1 MKKIMTKQRN
11 SNLAWAQVFKIFF
24 GDYEMRKFL
33 ILLVF
38 LCFSSLSYAELK
50 VGFVKVDQILKDAP
64 QAAESNKKLESEFKV
79 RTEKLKKEI
88 SDLNKKEKD
97 FKKESLAMGDA
108 EKEKKQRSLSQLR
121 IDIQRT
127 ERELREDI
135 DLRRREEITKLQ
147 NKVTKVI
154 EILAEREKYDLILYT
169 GVAYAS
175 DKVDMTSLVL
185 KELGSL
191 K

>member
-1 MKKIMTKQRN
+1 MKKFL
-11 SNLAWAQVFKIFF
+11 LAFF
-24 GDYEMRKFL
+24 LF
-33 ILLVF
+33 
-38 LCFSSLSYAELK
+38 FSIQSFAFAELK
-50 VGFVKVDQILKDAP
+50 IGFVKVDQILKDAP

-88 SDLNKKEKD
+88 SDLNKEEKD
-97 FKKESLAMGDA
+97 FKKNNITMSDSD
-108 EKEKKQRSLSQLR
+108 KEKKQKKLQNAR
-121 IDIQRT
+121 IDVQRS

-154 EILAEREKYDLILYT
+154 ETLAERDKFDLILYT
-169 GVAYAS
+169 GVAYAG
-175 DKVDMTSLVL
+175 DKVDITPLIL
-185 KELGSL
+185 KELATI

>member
-1 MKKIMTKQRN
+1 MKNT
-11 SNLAWAQVFKIFF
+11 L
-24 GDYEMRKFL
+24 L
-33 ILLVF
+33 ILILF
-38 LCFSSLSYAELK
+38 FSFISASQAELK
-50 VGFVKVDQILKDAP
+50 VGFVRVDQILKDAP
-64 QAAESNKKLESEFKV
+64 QAEQSNKKLETEFKV

-88 SDLNKKEKD
+88 EDLNSKEKAY
-97 FKKESLAMGDA
+97 KKESLALSDE
-108 EKEKKQRSLSQLR
+108 EKQKKQKKIQEQR

-147 NKVTKVI
+147 SKVTQVI
-154 EILAEREKYDLILYT
+154 ELLADKEKYDLILYT

>member
-1 MKKIMTKQRN
+1 MKR
-11 SNLAWAQVFKIFF
+11 L
-24 GDYEMRKFL
+24 FL
-33 ILLVF
+33 IIVLLFGFVNI
-38 LCFSSLSYAELK
+38 SLAELK
-50 VGFVKVDQILKDAP
+50 IGFVKVDQILKDAP
-64 QAAESNKKLESEFKV
+64 QASESNKKLESEFKV
-79 RTEKLKKEI
+79 RTEKLKKDI
-88 SDLNKKEKD
+88 SDLNKREKD
-97 FKKESLAMGDA
+97 YKKDSLTLSDTDR
-108 EKEKKQRSLSQLR
+108 EKKQRELQQAR

-154 EILAEREKYDLILYT
+154 EKLAVDKKYDLIVYT

-175 DKVDMTSLVL
+175 DSIDMTPQIL
-185 KELGSL
+185 KALSEL

>member
-1 MKKIMTKQRN
+1 MKKI
-11 SNLAWAQVFKIFF
+11 VFIVLIFF
-24 GDYEMRKFL
+24 SFVS
-33 ILLVF
+33 I
-38 LCFSSLSYAELK
+38 SYAEIK

-64 QAAESNKKLESEFKV
+64 QAAESNKKLEAEFKV

-88 SDLNKKEKD
+88 SDLN
-97 FKKESLAMGDA
+97 
-108 EKEKKQRSLSQLR
+108 EKEKKFKKENLTLSDKEKEKTQKSLQQFR
-121 IDIQRT
+121 IDVQRT

-147 NKVTKVI
+147 SKVTQVI
-154 EILAEREKYDLILYT
+154 ELLADKEKYDLILYT

-175 DKVDMTSLVL
+175 DKVDMTSLVI

>member
-1 MKKIMTKQRN
+1 MIKQRN
-11 SNLAWAQVFKIFF
+11 SNLVWGQVFNKFF
-24 GDYEMRKFL
+24 GDYEMKKLL

-38 LCFSSLSYAELK
+38 LCFSSFSYAELK
-50 VGFVKVDQILKDAP
+50 IGYVKVDQILKDAP
-64 QAAESNKKLESEFKV
+64 QASESNKKLESEFKV

-88 SDLNKKEKD
+88 SDLNKNEAN
-97 FKKESLAMGDA
+97 FKKESLAMSDA
-108 EKEKKQRSLSQLR
+108 EKEKKQRSLSQSR
-121 IDIQRT
+121 IDVQRT

-169 GVAYAS
+169 GVAYAG

>member
-1 MKKIMTKQRN
+1 
-11 SNLAWAQVFKIFF
+11 
-24 GDYEMRKFL
+24 
-33 ILLVF
+33 
-38 LCFSSLSYAELK
+38 
-50 VGFVKVDQILKDAP
+50 
-64 QAAESNKKLESEFKV
+64 
-79 RTEKLKKEI
+79 
-88 SDLNKKEKD
+88 
-97 FKKESLAMGDA
+97 MGDA

>member
-1 MKKIMTKQRN
+1 MKK
-11 SNLAWAQVFKIFF
+11 LF
-24 GDYEMRKFL
+24 
-33 ILLVF
+33 LVF
-38 LCFSSLSYAELK
+38 FLFFSMHTFAYAELK
-50 VGFVKVDQILKDAP
+50 IGFVKVDQILKDAP

-88 SDLNKKEKD
+88 SDLNKEEKD
-97 FKKESLAMGDA
+97 FQKNSITMNDSD
-108 EKEKKQRSLSQLR
+108 KEKKQKKLQNLR

-154 EILAEREKYDLILYT
+154 ETLAERDKFDLILYT
-169 GVAYAS
+169 GVAYAG
-175 DKVDMTSLVL
+175 DKVDITPLIL
-185 KELGSL
+185 KELAVI

>member
-1 MKKIMTKQRN
+1 MKKI
-11 SNLAWAQVFKIFF
+11 
-24 GDYEMRKFL
+24 FL
-33 ILLVF
+33 LF
-38 LCFSSLSYAELK
+38 LMLFSFISYANADIK
-50 VGFVKVDQILKDAP
+50 IGFVKVDQILKDAP
-64 QAAESNKKLESEFKV
+64 QSSESNKKLESEFKV

-88 SDLNKKEKD
+88 ADLNDQEKE
-97 FKKESLAMGDA
+97 FKKNSLTMSDSD
-108 EKEKKQRSLSQLR
+108 KEKKQKKLQNMR
-121 IDIQRT
+121 IDIQRS

-154 EILAEREKYDLILYT
+154 ESLAEKEKFDLILYT

-175 DKVDMTSLVL
+175 DKIDITPLIL
-185 KELGSL
+185 KELGNL